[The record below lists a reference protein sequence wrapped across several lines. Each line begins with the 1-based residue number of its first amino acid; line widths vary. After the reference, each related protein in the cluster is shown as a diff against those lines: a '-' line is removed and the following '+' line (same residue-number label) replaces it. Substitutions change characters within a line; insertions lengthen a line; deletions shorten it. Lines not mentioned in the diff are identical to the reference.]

1 MTTKASERYPSQ
13 LWVDTSVAVIEK
25 ARQIAKEKR
34 MTFSGFIGQAIE
46 KAVEE
51 ENDESNSER

>member
-1 MTTKASERYPSQ
+1 MTTKASERYPCQ
-13 LWVDTSVAVIEK
+13 IWVDTSTAVIEK
-25 ARQIAKEKR
+25 AKQIAKEKR

-51 ENDESNSER
+51 ESDESNS

>member
-13 LWVDTSVAVIEK
+13 VWVDTSSAVIEK

-34 MTFSGFIGQAIE
+34 MTFSGFVGMAIE
-46 KAVEE
+46 KAVEAE
-51 ENDESNSER
+51 SDESDS

>member
-13 LWVDTSVAVIEK
+13 IWVDTSTAVIEK
-25 ARQIAKEKR
+25 AKQIAKEKR

-51 ENDESNSER
+51 ESDESNS